1 MQMGE
6 STRTWSLGVATAFMM
21 FAGAAVAQTSQPDQ
35 SWNLTGVN
43 TRLVHS
49 LDSGSA
55 RQGEPVAVSLD
66 GSVKT
71 DQGLKFSKGTELKG
85 TVTNVEKS
93 SNGGPSKVTLN
104 FNQAQM
110 KDGKTV
116 PVKVTLLAAF
126 PPSVD
131 DEASYGFANVS
142 PAPRHVNAQEKIDQQ
157 TGALGNVSLHSQVQG
172 DNSGTFEKQDGDLK
186 LKAGTYLQVGIAAT
200 NGNASSTSGL

>member
-6 STRTWSLGVATAFMM
+6 SIRTWSLGVATASMM
-21 FAGAAVAQTSQPDQ
+21 FAGAAFAQSSQSG
-35 SWNLTGVN
+35 SWDMTGVN

-49 LDSGSA
+49 LDSESA
-55 RQGEPVAVSLD
+55 RQGQSVEVTLAD
-66 GSVKT
+66 SVKT
-71 DQGLKFSKGTELKG
+71 DQGLKFSKGTDLKG
-85 TVTNVEKS
+85 TITDVEKS
-93 SNGGPSKVTLN
+93 SNNGPSKVTLN
-104 FNQAQM
+104 FDQAQT
-110 KDGKTV
+110 KNGKTI

-131 DEASYGFANVS
+131 AEASYGEVNVS
-142 PAPRHVNAQEKIDQQ
+142 PAPRHVNAQQKVDQQ

-200 NGNASSTSGL
+200 NSASSTSGM